1 MRRSV
6 MTISGLTGL
15 LVLGMA
21 STVAS
26 ADLLNFHNGAFEISA
41 SSEIGPDQSID
52 TDSQSGDLSTNPFDL
67 SVSTGASLDGFD
79 TSASATQ
86 LTAWNGNSINS
97 MGASLAGLTV
107 GSSPT
112 GSVNWSSNSYT
123 NFHIEFTV
131 TENVFFDLS
140 GTLFGA
146 NGNLADVVLEN
157 MDSGVEIE
165 AYSSDSASIPFAAQG
180 GLVAGVNYRLS
191 AGSAALS
198 EGIAGLSSETNATG
212 FNVNFSVT
220 AIPGPGAL
228 SLLCVGGFFRSSRRR
243 RG

>member
-1 MRRSV
+1 

-67 SVSTGASLDGFD
+67 TVSTGASLDDFD

-112 GSVNWSSNSYT
+112 GSVNWSSNSLT
-123 NFHIEFTV
+123 NFYIEFTA
-131 TENVFFDLS
+131 TENVLFDLS
-140 GTLFGA
+140 GSVQGA
-146 NGNLADVVLEN
+146 NGNFAALVLEN
-157 MDSGVEIE
+157 MDLGVFIE

-180 GLVAGVNYRLS
+180 ALVAGVNYRLS

-198 EGIAGLSSETNATG
+198 EGIAGLSSELNATG
-212 FNVNFSVT
+212 FDVNFSVT

-243 RG
+243 RV